1 MFLRNLLLVVYGL
14 SAGALIA
21 GSFLAFLSM
30 IGVVPRLAGLSKTIS
45 HAMLYETCITLGGV
59 LGTAVFIYRWHV
71 PLGYPLLI
79 LYGPVSYTHLGYE
92 QGKSLKSILIFR
104 DNGSGNGCGQHEE
117 KQP

>member
-1 MFLRNLLLVVYGL
+1 MFLRNLLLVIYGL

-59 LGTAVFIYRWHV
+59 LGTAVFIYRWH
-71 PLGYPLLI
+71 I
-79 LYGPVSYTHLGYE
+79 RWD
-92 QGKSLKSILIFR
+92 IR
-104 DNGSGNGCGQHEE
+104 C
-117 KQP
+117 

>member
-45 HAMLYETCITLGGV
+45 HAMLYETALPLAESWEQQYLSTGG
-59 LGTAVFIYRWHV
+59 TFRWDIH
-71 PLGYPLLI
+71 
-79 LYGPVSYTHLGYE
+79 
-92 QGKSLKSILIFR
+92 
-104 DNGSGNGCGQHEE
+104 C
-117 KQP
+117 